1 MIALLL
7 LLLAQD
13 VSFEAS
19 APQSAPDVMRVRL
32 SASDKIPD
40 WDVKPEKFRLV
51 VPKSLPAKP
60 GLFIYINPDDS
71 ANLPG
76 GYEAVLE
83 KRGLIAVIPHKAGN
97 SRNIFERMRLALDA
111 QFNLRKKYAVDPNR
125 VYLSGFSGGART
137 ASMLAVSFSDCF
149 SGAVPLCGVNFYT
162 QIPSGPDRHWPAS
175 YIPAADAL
183 KAAKSAG
190 RFALITGEKDFNLAN
205 TKAVFDHGFKKEGF
219 KKATLIEVP
228 GLGHAP
234 PAPEVLEQALQFVDA
249 PPGK

>member
-1 MIALLL
+1 MMLWLALAL
-7 LLLAQD
+7 QD

-19 APQSAPDVMRVRL
+19 APQSASDVMRVRL

-40 WDVKPEKFRLV
+40 WNVKAEKFRLV
-51 VPKSLPAKP
+51 VPKGAVAKP

-83 KRGLIAVIPHKAGN
+83 KRGLIAVIPYQAGN

-111 QFNLRKKYAVDPNR
+111 QFNLRKQRAIDPAR

-162 QIPSGPDRHWPAS
+162 PIPSAPDRHWPPN

-183 KAAKSAG
+183 KAAKANG
-190 RFALITGEKDFNLAN
+190 RYALVTGEKDFNLAN
-205 TKAVFDHGFKKEGF
+205 TKAVFEHGFKKEGF

-234 PAPEVLEQALQFVDA
+234 PAAEVLEQALQFLDA
-249 PPGK
+249 PPK